1 MSSMAQ
7 CSPKESVDPLWLADA
22 LAAEGG
28 TLARMDIGID
38 ADAELYEQ
46 VLVLSGKAYPEA
58 AELIQ
63 KSLASFQEEKA
74 KEKRPAV
81 LAQRRPEDTSR
92 LLLNLL
98 DLLEH
103 LSSPKDRKIIARLI
117 SFVGKWPEQYLWE
130 PTEIKNGKHAS
141 IRYAELKRRQQEEVN
156 AFPIAFA
163 FDNRQFEE
171 GMRKLGLRPSEAE
184 KVVSIG
190 CGGFIRKSDAE
201 TLRELFRRHERQRK
215 IAIAADKTGKGFL
228 LEMFRGE
235 LADHEYG
242 YTRDPEPALSALGL
256 TMQELSKD
264 ERMYQSFLLACR
276 LEAKWYDEHC

>member
-1 MSSMAQ
+1 MSSTVQ
-7 CSPKESVDPLWLADA
+7 CIQKESVNPLWLADT

-28 TLARMDIGID
+28 ALARMDIGID
-38 ADAELYEQ
+38 ADTELYEQ
-46 VLVLSGKAYPEA
+46 VLVLVGKAYPAA
-58 AELIQ
+58 AEYIQ
-63 KSLASFQEEKA
+63 ESLASFQEEKA
-74 KEKRPAV
+74 KDKRPADLV
-81 LAQRRPEDTSR
+81 QRRPEDTNR

-98 DLLEH
+98 DLLKR
-103 LSSPKDRKIIARLI
+103 LSSSKDRKSVAQLI

-130 PTEIKNGKHAS
+130 PTDVKNGKHVP

-163 FDNRQFEE
+163 FDDRQFED
-171 GMRKLGLRPSEAE
+171 GMQKLGLRPSEAE

-201 TLRELFRRHERQRK
+201 ALRELFRRHERQRK

-256 TMQELSKD
+256 TMQEVAEN
-264 ERMYQSFLLACR
+264 ERMQQAFLLACR
-276 LEAKWYDEHC
+276 QEAKWYDEHC